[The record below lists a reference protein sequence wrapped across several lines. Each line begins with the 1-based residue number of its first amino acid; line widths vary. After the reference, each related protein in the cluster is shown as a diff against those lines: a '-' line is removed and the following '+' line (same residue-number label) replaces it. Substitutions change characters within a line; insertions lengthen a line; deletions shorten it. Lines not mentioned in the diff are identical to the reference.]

1 MRKIYY
7 KALKHKIKN
16 YYINT
21 QENII
26 LNFIGLLILQFRVS
40 IGLVI

>member
-1 MRKIYY
+1 MRKNYY

-16 YYINT
+16 YDRNT